1 MSPGLRVEWAK
12 SLAHAERWEEEV
24 LLLREEMRRTLV
36 VLDHQAVW
44 WRKQGTLK
52 QDCESVLASGLR
64 GYAEKQAS
72 IRESLAMDFAAMW
85 LVGIQDSKLVLPV
98 TWPEK
103 YLQVQAIMKKV
114 KPRLQRNKLC
124 MHVVNYVKDTNIVPS
139 LPISSVSFE

>member
-1 MSPGLRVEWAK
+1 M
-12 SLAHAERWEEEV
+12 
-24 LLLREEMRRTLV
+24 

-85 LVGIQDSKLVLPV
+85 LVGIRDSKLVLPV

-103 YLQVQAIMKKV
+103 YLQVQAITKKV
-114 KPRLQRNKLC
+114 KPRLQRNKLR
-124 MHVVNYVKDTNIVPS
+124 MRVVNYVKDTNIVPS